1 MRIQQLEVKN
11 FKGFAH
17 KIIDFS
23 PRFNVLIGD
32 NCSGKTAILDALA
45 VGIGSLLLGFDGMIS
60 RTIKNHEIRHI
71 DQQLGQI
78 TTFEPQYP
86 VIVRCRG
93 QVNETDSLI
102 WERSL
107 HHKGGRTTN
116 KNAKSLIQYAQH
128 CQQQVRQGEQIILPL
143 ISYYSTGRLWL
154 QKKEKSVE
162 VLSPGSRLLALV
174 DCLEPASGEKM
185 LMRWLKTMEMAAIQR
200 QVSLAVLEG
209 LRTAVKNCLEGCE
222 SVYYDIQQDG
232 LVATLGDKH
241 NRPAHLLSDG
251 QRAILAMSADIAYR
265 AAVLNPHLGE
275 MARLQTPGIV
285 LIDEIDLHLH
295 PNWQRKIIKSLSTT
309 FPLIQFIATTHSP
322 TIVQSL
328 QPGQL
333 INLNDYEM
341 GEYYD
346 KSIEDIL
353 EWVMGVD
360 CPQRSQRYK
369 EMVKVA
375 KEYYQVLENAKSIA
389 PEKISELE
397 KHLDELVAPF
407 SDDVAYHTFLE
418 MERTTAGLGRKTD
431 ETR

>member
-1 MRIQQLEVKN
+1 MKIEQLEVKN

-17 KIIDFS
+17 KVMEFS
-23 PRFNVLIGD
+23 PQFNMLVGD
-32 NCSGKTAILDALA
+32 NGTGKTAVLDALA
-45 VGIGSLLLGFDGMIS
+45 VGIGTLLLGFDDIVS
-60 RTIKNHEIRHI
+60 RTIKSQEIRYI
-71 DQQLGQI
+71 DRELGQI

-93 QVNETDSLI
+93 KINETERLT

-107 HHKGGRTTN
+107 SKKGSKTSN
-116 KNAKSLIQYAQH
+116 KAAKSLIQYAEQ
-128 CQQQVRQGEQIILPL
+128 CQEQVRQGEIITLPL

-154 QKKEKSVE
+154 QKKEKSVA
-162 VLSPGSRLLALV
+162 VLSPGSRILGYV

-200 QVSLAVLEG
+200 QVPMKVLEG

-222 SVYYDIQQDG
+222 AVYYDIQQDG
-232 LVATLGDKH
+232 LVTTLADKH
-241 NRPAHLLSDG
+241 SRLAHLLSDG
-251 QRAILAMSADIAYR
+251 QRTILAMTADIAYR
-265 AAVLNPHLGE
+265 AAVLNPHLNE
-275 MARLQTPGIV
+275 RAISETPGIV
-285 LIDEIDLHLH
+285 LIDELDLHLH
-295 PNWQRKIIKSLSTT
+295 PNWQRKIIKALRTT
-309 FPLIQFIATTHSP
+309 FPKIQFIATTHSP

-328 QPGQL
+328 QAGEV
-333 INLNDYEM
+333 INLNDYDI

-360 CPQRSQRYK
+360 NPGRSQRYK
-369 EMVKVA
+369 DMVTAA
-375 KEYYQVLENAKSIA
+375 KEYYQVLENAKSVS
-389 PEKISELE
+389 PEQMAELE
-397 KHLDELVAPF
+397 RRLDELVAPF

-418 MERTTAGLGRKTD
+418 MERTAAGLGRKH

>member
-1 MRIQQLEVKN
+1 MKVEQLEVKN

-17 KIIDFS
+17 KVIDFS
-23 PRFNVLIGD
+23 PQFNILVGD
-32 NCSGKTAILDALA
+32 NGTGKTAVLDALA
-45 VGIGSLLLGFDGMIS
+45 VGIGTLLLGFDDIVS
-60 RTIKNHEIRHI
+60 RTIKSQEIHHI
-71 DQQLGQI
+71 DRELGQI

-86 VIVRCRG
+86 VVVRCRG
-93 QVNETDSLI
+93 KINDNETLI

-107 HHKGGRTTN
+107 SKKGGKTSN
-116 KNAKSLIQYAQH
+116 KGAKSIIEYAGH
-128 CQQQVRQGEQIILPL
+128 CQEQVRQGETIILPL

-154 QKKEKSVE
+154 QKKEKSVA
-162 VLSPGSRLLALV
+162 VLTPGSRMLGYI

-185 LMRWLKTMEMAAIQR
+185 LMRWFKTMEMAAIQR
-200 QVSLAVLEG
+200 QVPMKVLEG

-222 SVYYDIQQDG
+222 AVYYDIQQDG
-232 LVATLGDKH
+232 LVTVLADKH
-241 NRPAHLLSDG
+241 SRPAHLLSDG
-251 QRAILAMSADIAYR
+251 QRTILAMTADIAYR

-275 MARLQTPGIV
+275 RAILETPGIV
-285 LIDEIDLHLH
+285 LIDELDLHLH
-295 PNWQRKIIKSLSTT
+295 PNWQRKIIKRLRTT

-328 QPGQL
+328 QPGEV
-333 INLNDYEM
+333 INLNDYNI

-360 CPQRSQRYK
+360 NPQRSQRYK
-369 EMVKVA
+369 DMVIAA
-375 KEYYQVLENAKSIA
+375 KEYYQVLENVKSAPPEQIA
-389 PEKISELE
+389 ELE
-397 KHLDELVAPF
+397 RRLDELVAPF

-418 MERTTAGLGRKTD
+418 MERTAAGLGRKH